1 MMVSRMINMAQLRQ
15 RLEAERARLW
25 DEKNKVGSRVNR
37 RNGDELSA
45 ESQYDD
51 HMAEL
56 GTDAFDRERDLASMD
71 SVESVLEEVEIALRK
86 IEEGTYG
93 VCDACGNP
101 ISAARLEALPYASLC
116 LDCENQAER

>member
-1 MMVSRMINMAQLRQ
+1 MGSRTIHMAQLKQ

-25 DEKNKVGSRVNR
+25 DEKNKVSSRAHR
-37 RNGDELSA
+37 RDGDELSA

-51 HMAEL
+51 HIAEL
-56 GTDAFDRERDLASMD
+56 GTDAFDRERDLASLD
-71 SVESVLEEVEIALRK
+71 SLESVLEEVEIALRK

-93 VCDACGNP
+93 VCDACGKP
-101 ISAARLEALPYASLC
+101 ISAVRLEALPYASLC

>member
-1 MMVSRMINMAQLRQ
+1 MMAGRTMNVAQLRQ
-15 RLEAERARLW
+15 RLEAERARLR
-25 DEKNKVGSRVNR
+25 DEKNKVGSRANR

-71 SVESVLEEVEIALRK
+71 NVESVLEEVEIALRK

-93 VCDACGNP
+93 VCDACGKP

>member
-1 MMVSRMINMAQLRQ
+1 MAQLKQ

-25 DEKNKVGSRVNR
+25 DEKNKVSSRAHR
-37 RNGDELSA
+37 RDGDELSA

-51 HMAEL
+51 HIAEL
-56 GTDAFDRERDLASMD
+56 GTDAFDRERDLASLD
-71 SVESVLEEVEIALRK
+71 SLESVLEEVEIALRK

-93 VCDACGNP
+93 VCDACGKP
-101 ISAARLEALPYASLC
+101 ISAVRLEALPYASLC

>member
-1 MMVSRMINMAQLRQ
+1 MASRTIDVSQLRQ
-15 RLEAERARLW
+15 RLEAERARLQ
-25 DEKNKVGSRVNR
+25 DEKNKVGSRANR
-37 RNGDELSA
+37 RNGEEWSA

-51 HMAEL
+51 HIAEL

-93 VCDACGNP
+93 VCDACGQP
-101 ISAARLEALPYASLC
+101 ISAARLEALPYASFC

>member
-1 MMVSRMINMAQLRQ
+1 MMASRTMNVAQLRQ

-25 DEKNKVGSRVNR
+25 DERNKVGSRANR
-37 RNGDELSA
+37 RNGEELSA

-51 HMAEL
+51 HIAEL
-56 GTDAFDRERDLASMD
+56 GTDAFERERDLASMD
-71 SVESVLEEVEIALRK
+71 NVESVLEEVEIALRK

-93 VCDACGNP
+93 VCDACGKP